1 MSAESSLSTLGNP
14 GRLFKNNQ
22 FLRLWTVGGLGGA
35 MRWLEI
41 LVLGIYAFDVSG
53 SALVVSLMVVAR
65 MAPMVLFGTLIG
77 AVVDRLDRRLTLIV
91 AFSSMALGSAFIAI
105 SGLDG
110 EVALWVLALVAFFN
124 GLGWSTDFP
133 VRRTLISDAVD
144 ADRLG
149 TAMAFDSATN
159 SLTRMLGPLIG
170 GVVYQWLGLSSAFA
184 ISTAVYVLILV
195 CVLGLPK
202 SAKRLDKTAEGLLFR
217 LIDGFSYAR
226 RNEQILG
233 VLLLTA
239 ILNFFA
245 FSFAGLVPVWAVEN
259 FDVDPIRISFLV
271 AAEGGGAFCGAI
283 VVAYLARPARFQQI
297 FFFGAVVFVGGVL
310 IVAKLPVYGAAL
322 AILFF
327 GGVGISGFGAMQST
341 IVLNACPPAYRSRV
355 MGVVAACIGAG
366 PLGVL
371 HLGWLAEY
379 SSASSAVL
387 TFSITGMAL
396 IFVIALRL
404 PGIRR

>member
-133 VRRTLISDAVD
+133 VRRTLISDAV
-144 ADRLG
+144 RCRSPWHG
-149 TAMAFDSATN
+149 
-159 SLTRMLGPLIG
+159 
-170 GVVYQWLGLSSAFA
+170 
-184 ISTAVYVLILV
+184 
-195 CVLGLPK
+195 
-202 SAKRLDKTAEGLLFR
+202 
-217 LIDGFSYAR
+217 DGF
-226 RNEQILG
+226 
-233 VLLLTA
+233 
-239 ILNFFA
+239 
-245 FSFAGLVPVWAVEN
+245 
-259 FDVDPIRISFLV
+259 
-271 AAEGGGAFCGAI
+271 
-283 VVAYLARPARFQQI
+283 
-297 FFFGAVVFVGGVL
+297 
-310 IVAKLPVYGAAL
+310 
-322 AILFF
+322 
-327 GGVGISGFGAMQST
+327 
-341 IVLNACPPAYRSRV
+341 
-355 MGVVAACIGAG
+355 
-366 PLGVL
+366 
-371 HLGWLAEY
+371 
-379 SSASSAVL
+379 
-387 TFSITGMAL
+387 
-396 IFVIALRL
+396 
-404 PGIRR
+404 